1 MHILVVDDEANIR
14 FAYKEILS
22 SVGYQVISAKNGQE
36 AEKCLQD
43 NLVDLIVTD
52 LIMQNGDGIELA
64 VFARSLQNRPKILAV
79 TGGGARISAHNAL
92 AMGEH
97 FFDAALTKPV
107 SDDALLTTI
116 NHLLSTQH

>member
-14 FAYKEILS
+14 FAYETILS
-22 SVGYQVISAKNGQE
+22 SVGHIVISAKNGHE
-36 AEKCLQD
+36 AEQCLKG
-43 NLVDLIVTD
+43 NSVDLIITD

-64 VFARSLQNRPKILAV
+64 VYARNLRNRPKILAV
-79 TGGGARISAHNAL
+79 TGGGAHISAHNAL

-116 NHLLSTQH
+116 NHLLATHH

>member
-14 FAYKEILS
+14 FAYESILT
-22 SVGYQVISAKNGQE
+22 SVGHRVMSAKNGHE
-36 AEKCLQD
+36 AEKCLKV
-43 NLVDLIVTD
+43 NNVDLIITD

-79 TGGGARISAHNAL
+79 TGGGGRISAHSAL
-92 AMGEH
+92 EMGQY

-107 SDDALLTTI
+107 SDDVLLTTI
-116 NHLLSTQH
+116 NHLLSTRH